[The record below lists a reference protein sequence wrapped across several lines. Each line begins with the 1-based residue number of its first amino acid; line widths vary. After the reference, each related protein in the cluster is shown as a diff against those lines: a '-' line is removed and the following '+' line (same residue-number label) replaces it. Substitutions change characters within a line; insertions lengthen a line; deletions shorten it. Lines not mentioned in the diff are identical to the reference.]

1 MTRLIW
7 LGLLLAFAG
16 FAQKERSE
24 EEEELAKF
32 RQPFVKHERYKEV
45 TFKMLK
51 AAKDDYKNKKI
62 YYQGLYLGV
71 RDTFPVYFE
80 KSGFRASK
88 YYCLAVVAASV
99 PVMVKKKT
107 EWKELFSQLN
117 NGAKVRVYGRLK
129 KFRRKPKATWM
140 PNYYLELDY
149 LQVLNP
155 RPKPVSDDEE
165 RLKRAKFKRWHRR
178 LREDQ

>member
-1 MTRLIW
+1 MMKRLIW

-16 FAQKERSE
+16 FAQKETSE

-32 RQPFVKHERYKEV
+32 RKSFVKHEQYKEV
-45 TFKMLK
+45 TFRMLK

-62 YYQGLYLGV
+62 YYEGPYLGFQ
-71 RDTFPVYFE
+71 DTFPVYFE

-88 YYCLAVVAASV
+88 YYCLAVVATSI
-99 PVMVKKKT
+99 PVMVKKKA
-107 EWKELFSQLN
+107 EWKELVSQLK

-129 KFRRKPKATWM
+129 KFKRRPKATWL
-140 PNYYLELDY
+140 PNYYLELHY

-155 RPKPVSDDEE
+155 RPKPVSDEE
-165 RLKRAKFKRWHRR
+165 RAKRARFKRWRQR
-178 LREDQ
+178 F